1 VNESGT
7 PGARPAVFATTLGMV
22 VSAGGALLV
31 LVAYLPALQAPFLVP
46 KFAVLETAASMG
58 LVAFALHR
66 ASNAG
71 VRWPRGLTA
80 GAWLV
85 LATTA
90 IAWAA
95 AIHGPLGAPYAVAAM
110 ARWGA
115 LFGMACASSLVDE
128 PSHARWRVFEAIT
141 VAAAAVAAIGILQ
154 HLEVLPLG
162 IPVIS
167 KPGSTFGNRN
177 PAAEAIAM
185 ALPFGLAAAAWSPRD
200 KSRAAMGVSV
210 VVELLYLGATRAR
223 GAWIGAAC
231 GLAVAL
237 WIAKAR
243 LSRASLAMGA
253 MAIVA
258 AAIVASVPGRLNPRD
273 VGDTKR
279 YARVVEV
286 LQEGLDTRAT
296 ALRTRLGLWRRTVA
310 MIREHPLLGV
320 GPGNWPVAFPLYA
333 EPGAASDGVL
343 TAARGPRQAH
353 DDLLERTAE
362 TGLPGLLALGVL
374 GASVLVAVRRRLAT
388 GGDNARAVIAAAS
401 GSLVALITISLASF
415 PLEMPATIALAGI
428 ALGFIAGGSRSRDR
442 EKQGGK
448 EGKEED
454 QGSLK
459 NSVSFPPSLPVKS
472 LPLVVGALL
481 LVVCAVVRAET
492 SIRCSHWLGVAERAL
507 HRDRGVEGAATA
519 LAALDLAFAAQPED
533 YRASL
538 RASQMLLRE
547 QRSLEAASAA
557 RRALAIEPY
566 APNAWTALAAADLAA
581 GDPATARRDADEAL
595 RLLVDDPF
603 ALDVRARAA
612 TQTGD
617 EAAAA
622 VDRSHLRDLAAR
634 PEDSDTTRAARALL
648 THAE

>member
-1 VNESGT
+1 VNERAT
-7 PGARPAVFATTLGMV
+7 PGGRRAVFASTLAMV
-22 VSAGGALLV
+22 ASAGGALLV
-31 LVAYLPALQAPFLVP
+31 LVVYLPALQAPFLVP
-46 KFAVLETAASMG
+46 KFAVLEIAASMG
-58 LVAFALHR
+58 FVAFAVHR

-71 VRWPRGLTA
+71 ARWPRALTA
-80 GAWLV
+80 GAWVV

-95 AIHGPLGAPYAVAAM
+95 AIHGPLGTPYAVAAM

-115 LFGMACASSLVDE
+115 LFGMACASSLVEE
-128 PSHARWRVFEAIT
+128 PGQTRWRVFEAIT

-154 HLEVLPLG
+154 HLEVRPLA

-185 ALPFGLAAAAWSPRD
+185 ALPFGVAAAAWSPRD

-210 VVELLYLGATRAR
+210 VVELLYLGATRTR

-237 WIAKAR
+237 WIGKVR
-243 LSRASLAMGA
+243 FSRASLAMA
-253 MAIVA
+253 TVAIVA

-273 VGDTKR
+273 VGDAKR
-279 YARVVEV
+279 YASVVEV
-286 LQEGLDTRAT
+286 LQEGLDTHAT

-310 MIREHPLLGV
+310 MVREHPLLGV
-320 GPGNWPVAFPLYA
+320 GPGNWSVAFPLYA

-353 DDLLERTAE
+353 DDLLERAAE
-362 TGLPGLLALGVL
+362 TGVPGLLALGVL
-374 GASVLVAVRRRLAT
+374 GAGVLVAARRRLAT
-388 GGDNARAVIAAAS
+388 EGNEARAVTAAAS
-401 GSLVALITISLASF
+401 GSLVALVTMSLASF

-428 ALGFIAGGSRSRDR
+428 ALGFIAGGARSRGR
-442 EKQGGK
+442 EERGGN
-448 EGKEED
+448 E
-454 QGSLK
+454 
-459 NSVSFPPSLPVKS
+459 KS
-472 LPLVVGALL
+472 LSRVIASVARGCAVAGALL
-481 LVVCAVVRAET
+481 LTVCALVRAET
-492 SIRCSHWLGVAERAL
+492 SIRGSRWLGVAERAL

-519 LAALDLAFAAQPED
+519 LAALELALAADPRD
-533 YRASL
+533 YRAEL

-547 QRSLEAASAA
+547 RRSMDAAGAA

-566 APNAWTALAAADLAA
+566 APNAWAALAAADLAA
-581 GDPATARRDADEAL
+581 GDSTTARRDSDEAL
-595 RLLVDDPF
+595 RLLADDPF

-612 TQTGD
+612 TQEGD
-617 EAAAA
+617 ETAAE
-622 VDRSHLRDLAAR
+622 VDRSHLRALATR
-634 PEDSDTTRAARALL
+634 SEDPDTMRAARALI
-648 THAE
+648 TPAE

>member
-1 VNESGT
+1 
-7 PGARPAVFATTLGMV
+7 MV
-22 VSAGGALLV
+22 ASAGGALLV

-58 LVAFALHR
+58 LVAFAVHR
-66 ASNAG
+66 ASHAG
-71 VRWPRGLTA
+71 PRWPRALTA

-154 HLEVLPLG
+154 HLEVLPLA

-185 ALPFGLAAAAWSPRD
+185 ALPFGVAAAAWSPRD

-210 VVELLYLGATRAR
+210 VVELLYLGATRTR

-231 GLAVAL
+231 GLMVAL
-237 WIAKAR
+237 WTGKAR
-243 LSRASLAMGA
+243 FSRASLATGA

-258 AAIVASVPGRLNPRD
+258 AAIVATVPGRLNPRD
-273 VGDTKR
+273 VGDAKR
-279 YARVVEV
+279 YARVIEV
-286 LQEGLDTRAT
+286 LQEGLDTHAT

-343 TAARGPRQAH
+343 TAARGPRQTH
-353 DDLLERTAE
+353 DDLLERAAE
-362 TGLPGLLALGVL
+362 TGVPGLLALGVL
-374 GASVLVAVRRRLAT
+374 GASVLVAVRRRLAA
-388 GGDNARAVIAAAS
+388 GGDEARAVTAAAS
-401 GSLVALITISLASF
+401 GSLVALLTISLASF

-428 ALGFIAGGSRSRDR
+428 ALGFIAGGTRSRER
-442 EKQGGK
+442 EKQGGE
-448 EGKEED
+448 EGKEE
-454 QGSLK
+454 GEEFSE
-459 NSVSFPPSLPVKS
+459 NSVSFTPPLPVSS
-472 LPLVVGALL
+472 LSRAIASVARRCAVAGALL

-492 SIRCSHWLGVAERAL
+492 SIRSSYWLGVAERAL
-507 HRDRGVEGAATA
+507 HRDRGVEGAASA
-519 LAALDLAFAAQPED
+519 LAALELAFAAQPAD
-533 YRASL
+533 YRAAL

-547 QRSLEAASAA
+547 QRALEAASAA

-581 GDPATARRDADEAL
+581 GDPATARRDADQAL
-595 RLLVDDPF
+595 RLLADDPF

-617 EAAAA
+617 EAAAE
-622 VDRSHLRDLAAR
+622 VDRSHLRALATR
-634 PEDSDTTRAARALL
+634 SEDPDTTRAARALI
-648 THAE
+648 TPAE